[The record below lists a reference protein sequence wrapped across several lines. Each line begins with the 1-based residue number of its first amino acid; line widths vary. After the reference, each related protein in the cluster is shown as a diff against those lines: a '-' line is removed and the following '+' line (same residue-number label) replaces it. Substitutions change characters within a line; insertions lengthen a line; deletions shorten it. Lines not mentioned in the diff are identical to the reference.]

1 MESLVVYLTTGDQLN
16 KCKHRNSSRNKQMDD
31 VWFCFSAQ
39 IWINTVLFL
48 WMTFSL
54 WVPSVCHNNRN
65 YRLRLCGTTHTVAF
79 RKKIAHKMTL
89 YNIPLKNKIQEI
101 WGRILICHFFI
112 VVSLNYPKDET
123 VFWVSMYEKAKKKPW
138 GIRKGTEDIYAHSR
152 VVGRAMHRTSKQSE
166 LDFCKLYL
174 KESAVVLTGCSY
186 NVWQTT
192 CCYL

>member
-1 MESLVVYLTTGDQLN
+1 MYLTTGDQLN

-101 WGRILICHFFI
+101 WGRILICHFFYCCLLELSKGWNS
-112 VVSLNYPKDET
+112 VSSVYVWE
-123 VFWVSMYEKAKKKPW
+123 SKKKTLRYSQRNW
-138 GIRKGTEDIYAHSR
+138 R
-152 VVGRAMHRTSKQSE
+152 
-166 LDFCKLYL
+166 YL
-174 KESAVVLTGCSY
+174 CTL
-186 NVWQTT
+186 T
-192 CCYL
+192 CCRQGHAQDKQTEWAWLLQTLFEGKCSCINRLLM